1 MELKEDLQT
10 YLGRAKSGLRAKIE
24 YSIELC
30 RKAAKIAPMYDD
42 EGYLWL
48 GFSGGKDSQALYHIA
63 QLSGVKF
70 KAFFSPTSVD
80 PPEVIRFIRK
90 NYPEVE
96 FTPLKKSIYS
106 EFLKRKC
113 LPSMKIRW
121 CCAEFKEKGG
131 ANKVVLVGVRN
142 SESVKRSK
150 RKEVEVTDHKF
161 SGDFDGFNEWSEKRR
176 IKKQKKL
183 AKDKAQFDQ
192 FSEHKEQMVTCI
204 NGKDKIVVSPIIHW
218 SDDDVWE
225 FLNEV
230 VRVPHCELYDK
241 GRTRIGCI
249 MCPMSKKS
257 QILKDIEE
265 YPHVYEKWVKAIMQL
280 RKDALF
286 NGSTP
291 PKSGYGIF
299 SNTTVG
305 DSRYLPTE
313 YRGGKMDKL
322 PKRRNEI
329 LTAHLLQEW
338 GGAIGI
344 IKVTPPTKQ
353 KATTQRT
360 VGGKFF
366 DSTDGK
372 CSTVSAQD
380 YDEQIEREVAENII
394 DWWVSKKSYK
404 QWYADKF
411 LQHTFDFGQE

>member
-10 YLGRAKSGLRAKIE
+10 YLGRAKRGLRAKIE

-30 RKAAKIAPMYDD
+30 RKAAKIAPMYDE

-48 GFSGGKDSQALYHIA
+48 AFSGGKDSQALIHIA

-70 KAFFSPTSVD
+70 KAYFSPTSVD

-90 NYPEVE
+90 HYPEVE
-96 FTPLKKSIYS
+96 FNPLKKSIYS

-131 ANKVVLVGVRN
+131 TNKVVLVGVRN

-150 RKEVEVTDHKF
+150 RKEVEVTGRKF
-161 SGDFDGFNEWSEKRR
+161 SGDFDGFNEWSEERR

-225 FLNEV
+225 FLNDV

-241 GRTRIGCI
+241 GRSRIGCI

-265 YPHVYEKWVKAIMQL
+265 YPHVYEKWIKAIMQV

-286 NGSTP
+286 DGSTP
-291 PKSGYGIF
+291 PKKCSI
-299 SNTTVG
+299 SAV
-305 DSRYLPTE
+305 DSCHLNIE
-313 YRGGKMDKL
+313 GVDKL
-322 PKRRNEI
+322 PKQRNEI
-329 LTAHLLQEW
+329 LVARQGW
-338 GGAIGI
+338 DGAIGI
-344 IKVTPPTKQ
+344 NKVTPPR

-372 CSTVSAQD
+372 CSTASAQN

-394 DWWVSKKSYK
+394 DWWISKKSYK
-404 QWYADKF
+404 EWYAQKF
-411 LQHTFDFGQE
+411 LQLKINFDEEE

>member
-225 FLNEV
+225 FLNDV

-265 YPHVYEKWVKAIMQL
+265 YPHVYEKWVKAIMQV

-286 NGSTP
+286 DGSTP
-291 PKSGYGIF
+291 PLTKTWDMPGIQI
-299 SNTTVG
+299 SCSLNT
-305 DSRYLPTE
+305 
-313 YRGGKMDKL
+313 GGMDKL

-329 LTAHLLQEW
+329 PVAHFIQGW
-338 GGAIGI
+338 CGAIGI
-344 IKVTPPTKQ
+344 NKVTPPKKKRPLKGLWAANFLTALTANAQ
-353 KATTQRT
+353 PAVRRTTMSR
-360 VGGKFF
+360 
-366 DSTDGK
+366 
-372 CSTVSAQD
+372 
-380 YDEQIEREVAENII
+380 
-394 DWWVSKKSYK
+394 
-404 QWYADKF
+404 
-411 LQHTFDFGQE
+411 

>member
-10 YLGRAKSGLRAKIE
+10 YLVRAKSELRAKIE

-30 RKAAKIAPMYDD
+30 RKAAKIAPMYDE

-48 GFSGGKDSQALYHIA
+48 AFSGGKDSQALIHIA

-70 KAFFSPTSVD
+70 KAYFSPTSVD
-80 PPEVIRFIRK
+80 PPEVIRFIR
-90 NYPEVE
+90 NSYPEVE
-96 FTPLKKSIYS
+96 FNPLKKSIYS

-113 LPSMKIRW
+113 LPSMKMRW

-131 ANKVVLVGVRN
+131 TNKVLLVGVRN

-150 RKEVEVTDHKF
+150 RKEVEVTGHKF
-161 SGDFDGFNEWSEKRR
+161 SGNFDGFNEWSEERR
-176 IKKQKKL
+176 TKKQKKL

-192 FSEHKEQMVTCI
+192 FSEHTEQMVTCI
-204 NGKDKIVVSPIIHW
+204 NGKDAIVVSPIIHW

-225 FLNEV
+225 FLNDV

-257 QILKDIEE
+257 RILKDIEE
-265 YPHVYEKWVKAIMQL
+265 YPHVYEKWVKAIMQV

-286 NGSTP
+286 DGSTP
-291 PKSGYGIF
+291 PSKRTFYATRFQS
-299 SNTTVG
+299 
-305 DSRYLPTE
+305 PTCDKE
-313 YRGGKMDKL
+313 GVVQSESTKL
-322 PKRRNEI
+322 PP
-329 LTAHLLQEW
+329 QE
-338 GGAIGI
+338 
-344 IKVTPPTKQ
+344 
-353 KATTQRT
+353 KATPQRA

-394 DWWVSKKSYK
+394 DWWISKKSYK